1 MYGGLNRIRRPKA
14 NVLLQ
19 DRLPSEEAQLTHW
32 LVSLGLDCGDEATL
46 LRGYCER
53 LVAAS
58 IPVMRVSIGSAA
70 LDPTLEASGVSWSRR
85 TGIQREDF
93 THAESDAQTDMW
105 LRSPFYQLLEHGL
118 KELRRR
124 IGEDYRE
131 GEFELMDRLVRQD
144 GMSDYLAILVD
155 YGPGTTLGLIP
166 GFVMSYQTDR
176 AGGFD
181 ELELDVMRR
190 LTRVFALAFKAITSV
205 RTGRLLLKTYLGED
219 PARRVLEG
227 AVVRGR
233 AEPVEAVLWYSD
245 LQGFTR
251 IVDTAPRD
259 QILSFLNEYA
269 ECLVSTIR
277 AQNGEVLKF
286 IGDGILAMF
295 PLAEAGACA
304 RALHAVDCSL
314 RQIDSINGKRKVAG
328 LPWTDIHI
336 ALHVGEVLYGNIGS
350 SDRLDFTVFGPA
362 VNEVA
367 RIEAMCRSLEQRV
380 LTSSVF
386 ALSAEKIR
394 GELVSVGRYALRGVS
409 RPEELFTIDQAV
421 P

>member
-1 MYGGLNRIRRPKA
+1 MSTLS
-14 NVLLQ
+14 
-19 DRLPSEEAQLTHW
+19 DHPSVEEAEFTAW
-32 LVSLGLDCGDEATL
+32 LVGTGLALEDEATL
-46 LRGYCER
+46 LGLYCER
-53 LVAAS
+53 LVAAG
-58 IPVMRVSIGSAA
+58 IPLLRVSTGSAA
-70 LDPTLEASGVSWSRR
+70 LDPTLEASGISWSRLR
-85 TGIQREDF
+85 GIQREEY
-93 THAESDAQTDMW
+93 THAESDARPDLW
-105 LRSPFYQLLEHGL
+105 LGSPFYQLLDRGL

-124 IGEDYRE
+124 VGEDYRE
-131 GEFELMDRLVRQD
+131 GEFELIDRLVQQD
-144 GMSDYLAILVD
+144 AMSDYLALLVD
-155 YGPGTTLGLIP
+155 FGPGTMLGRIP

-181 ELELDVMRR
+181 GSEVDALRR
-190 LTRVFALAFKAITSV
+190 LTRVFALAFKAMRSV
-205 RTGRLLLKTYLGED
+205 RTGRTLLRTYLGDD

-227 AVVRGR
+227 AVIRGR

-251 IVDTAPRD
+251 IVDISPRD
-259 QILSFLNEYA
+259 QILAFLNEYA

-295 PLAEAGACA
+295 PLGEVGACEKALNAVESALRHVDGINA
-304 RALHAVDCSL
+304 RRRAAD
-314 RQIDSINGKRKVAG
+314 

-350 SDRLDFTVFGPA
+350 VDRLDFTVIGPA

-386 ALSAEKIR
+386 ALSAERVTGK
-394 GELVSVGRYALRGVS
+394 LVSVGRYALRGVR
-409 RPEELFTIDQAV
+409 RPEELFTIDQDRR
-421 P
+421 